1 MAIYFLN
8 LKSLGRASG
17 SSSVSAAAYRAGERI
32 KDERTGRTYDHSG
45 RQDVLHKEIML
56 PNQFAAENMAW
67 AKDRSNLWNMAERVE
82 ARGVARTAREYLVA
96 LPPELSP
103 QARINLVKGFSREL
117 VERYGFALDIAIHA
131 PRNYPGSDPR
141 NFHAH
146 LLATTREVTPTGLGA
161 KTALEWSDTRRRQH
175 GLGRAVGELL
185 YVRERWAMAANAAL
199 EKEHVNARIDHR
211 TLKAQGIDREP
222 RPHIPHAAFEM
233 ERRGYHSAVAER
245 IRADYQARVEARLA
259 RTAQHQQ
266 PVATQKSLAGK
277 AKEYALKWLGVRPPQ
292 KEAQTRSPEVIAKD
306 SVQRGLRDRQTHE
319 VARPSANEDLAKKST
334 LSWAARY
341 GQAYEK
347 NPRDVAKQAALRWK
361 AQYGQ
366 AHEKSSE
373 DRAMEAALRWKAKYG
388 QTHEK
393 SSEDRAMEAA
403 LKWKAKY
410 DQAHHKSPE
419 EMAQESAMRWHRSRQ
434 AQLQEQAQGKA
445 PARKLAQEREHGL
458 EQNGPAPASASR
470 SRDYDLSL

>member
-56 PNQFAAENMAW
+56 PNQFAAENMSW
-67 AKDRSNLWNMAERVE
+67 AKDRSILWNMAERVE
-82 ARGVARTAREYLVA
+82 TRGAARTAREYLVA

-103 QARINLVKGFSREL
+103 QARINLVKGFGREL

-233 ERRGYHSAVAER
+233 ERHGYQSVVAER
-245 IRADYQARVEARLA
+245 IRAEYQSRVEARLQRA
-259 RTAQHQQ
+259 AQYEQ
-266 PVATQKSLAGK
+266 PVAG
-277 AKEYALKWLGVRPPQ
+277 P
-292 KEAQTRSPEVIAKD
+292 
-306 SVQRGLRDRQTHE
+306 
-319 VARPSANEDLAKKST
+319 
-334 LSWAARY
+334 
-341 GQAYEK
+341 
-347 NPRDVAKQAALRWK
+347 
-361 AQYGQ
+361 
-366 AHEKSSE
+366 
-373 DRAMEAALRWKAKYG
+373 
-388 QTHEK
+388 
-393 SSEDRAMEAA
+393 
-403 LKWKAKY
+403 
-410 DQAHHKSPE
+410 KSPE
-419 EMAQESAMRWHRSRQ
+419 DTRNQAIQNWLRYREARERQ
-434 AQLQEQAQGKA
+434 QTE
-445 PARKLAQEREHGL
+445 PS
-458 EQNGPAPASASR
+458 PASATR
-470 SRDYDLSL
+470 TPQKGRDHSL